1 MTIPI
6 QRRKLSHEV
15 VDRLLGRFRAE
26 EFPPDSPLPSER
38 QLMTQYGVGRPA
50 VREALLS
57 LSRMGL
63 VAIQHGKRPIALV
76 PSVANIVGQL
86 ADLAHL
92 LVAASPQ
99 MLDQLKEARRHFEE
113 IAVRLASRRA
123 SAPGV
128 EKLRRAA
135 EAYAEAQ
142 PGERFRADAEF
153 HRQIAAM
160 TGNVLIEEMSQ
171 VIFALLKRYY
181 VGESRAGSVRL
192 WRVVREDHRRVL
204 ERIAARDAD
213 GAAEAMA
220 RHLERAAKRYS
231 VSANRRRT
239 ERRKAPG
246 E

>member
-6 QRRKLSHEV
+6 QRRKLSQEV
-15 VDRLLGRFRAE
+15 IDRLLARLRAG
-26 EFPPDSPLPSER
+26 EFLPGGPLPSER
-38 QLMTQYGVGRPA
+38 QLMKQYGVGRPA

-63 VAIQHGKRPIALV
+63 VSIQHGKRPVALA
-76 PSVANIVGQL
+76 PALASIVAQL
-86 ADLAHL
+86 AEIAHF

-99 MLDQLKEARRHFEE
+99 MLDQLKEARRYFEE
-113 IAVRLASRRA
+113 IVVRLASRRA

-135 EAYAEAQ
+135 EAYAEAE

-160 TGNVLIEEMSQ
+160 TGNVLLDEMSQ

-181 VGESRAGSVRL
+181 VGEARAVR
-192 WRVVREDHRRVL
+192 RRRAAREDHLRIL
-204 ERIAARDAD
+204 ERIAVRDAD

-220 RHLERAAKRYS
+220 RHLERASRRFS

-239 ERRKAPG
+239 ERRKAPAG
-246 E
+246 

>member
-6 QRRKLSHEV
+6 QRRKLSQEV
-15 VDRLLGRFRAE
+15 VERLLVRFRAG
-26 EFPPDSPLPSER
+26 EFLPGGPLPSER
-38 QLMTQYGVGRPA
+38 QLMKQYGVGRPA

-63 VAIQHGKRPIALV
+63 VSIQHGKRPVALA
-76 PSVANIVGQL
+76 PSVSNIVAQL
-86 ADLAHL
+86 ADLTHF

-113 IAVRLASRRA
+113 IVVRLASRRA

-135 EAYAEAQ
+135 EVYAKAA
-142 PGERFRADAEF
+142 PGERFRADSEF
-153 HRQIAAM
+153 HRQIAAL
-160 TGNVLIEEMSQ
+160 TGNLLFEEMSQ

-181 VGESRAGSVRL
+181 LGESRAARQ
-192 WRVVREDHRRVL
+192 RRAAGEGHLHIL

-213 GAAEAMA
+213 GAVAAMA
-220 RHLERAAKRYS
+220 RHLARACKRFS
-231 VSANRRRT
+231 VRANRRRA
-239 ERRKAPG
+239 ERRKAPAG
-246 E
+246 

>member
-15 VDRLLGRFRAE
+15 VDRLLGRFRSE

-38 QLMTQYGVGRPA
+38 QLMKQYGVGRPA

-86 ADLAHL
+86 AELAHF

-113 IAVRLASRRA
+113 IVVRLASRKA

-135 EAYAEAQ
+135 GVYAEAR

-160 TGNVLIEEMSQ
+160 TGNVLFEEMSQ
-171 VIFALLKRYY
+171 VIFALLKRYFL
-181 VGESRAGSVRL
+181 GESRAVR
-192 WRVVREDHRRVL
+192 RRRAVHEDHQRIL
-204 ERIAARDAD
+204 ERVAARDAD

-220 RHLERAAKRYS
+220 RHLKRAAKRYR
-231 VSANRRRT
+231 VGVDQRRAE
-239 ERRKAPG
+239 ERRKAPA

>member
-1 MTIPI
+1 MTNAIH
-6 QRRKLSHEV
+6 RRKLSQEV
-15 VDRLLGRFRAE
+15 VDRLLARFRAG
-26 EFPPDSPLPSER
+26 EFSPGSSLPSER
-38 QLMTQYGVGRPA
+38 NLMKQYGVGRPA

-63 VAIQHGKRPIALV
+63 VSIHHGKRPVALA
-76 PSVANIVGQL
+76 PALTSIVAQL
-86 ADLAHL
+86 ADLAHF
-92 LVAASPQ
+92 LVAASPK

-113 IAVRLASRRA
+113 IVVRLASRRS

-135 EAYAEAQ
+135 EVYAEAE
-142 PGERFRADAEF
+142 PGERFRADGEF

-160 TGNVLIEEMSQ
+160 TGNVLFEEMSQ

-181 VGESRAGSVRL
+181 LGESRAVGRSRA
-192 WRVVREDHRRVL
+192 VREDHLRIL

-213 GAAEAMA
+213 GATEAMA
-220 RHLERAAKRYS
+220 RHLERASKRFG
-231 VSANRRRT
+231 VSADRRRAD
-239 ERRKAPG
+239 RRKAPA

>member
-15 VDRLLGRFRAE
+15 IDRLLARFRAG
-26 EFPPDSPLPSER
+26 EFSPGSSLPSER
-38 QLMTQYGVGRPA
+38 RLMKQYGVGRPA

-63 VAIQHGKRPIALV
+63 VSIRHGKRPAALS
-76 PSVANIVGQL
+76 PTVANIVAQL

-92 LVAASPQ
+92 LVAVSPK

-113 IAVRLASRRA
+113 IVVRLASRRA

-135 EAYAEAQ
+135 EAYAEAE

-160 TGNVLIEEMSQ
+160 TGNVLIEETSQ
-171 VIFALLKRYY
+171 MIFALLKRYY
-181 VGESRAGSVRL
+181 LGESRAVSVRL
-192 WRVVREDHRRVL
+192 WRAVREDHLRIL

-220 RHLERAAKRYS
+220 RHLKRASKRYR

>member
-15 VDRLLGRFRAE
+15 VDRLLGRFRSE

-38 QLMTQYGVGRPA
+38 QLMKQYGVGRPA

-63 VAIQHGKRPIALV
+63 VSIRHGKRSAALS
-76 PSVANIVGQL
+76 PTVANIVAQL
-86 ADLAHL
+86 ADLAHF

-99 MLDQLKEARRHFEE
+99 MLDQLKEARWHFEE
-113 IAVRLASRRA
+113 IVVRLASRRA
-123 SAPGV
+123 AASGV

-135 EAYAEAQ
+135 EVYAEAE

-160 TGNVLIEEMSQ
+160 TGNVLFEEMSQ
-171 VIFALLKRYY
+171 VIFALLERYY
-181 VGESRAGSVRL
+181 LGESRAAGR
-192 WRVVREDHRRVL
+192 RRAAREDHLRIL

-213 GAAEAMA
+213 GAAAAMA
-220 RHLERAAKRYS
+220 RHLELAAKRYS

-239 ERRKAPG
+239 ERRKAPA

>member
-6 QRRKLSHEV
+6 RRRKLSHEV
-15 VDRLLGRFRAE
+15 VDRLLGRFRSE

-38 QLMTQYGVGRPA
+38 QLMKQYGVGRPA

-86 ADLAHL
+86 AELAHF

-99 MLDQLKEARRHFEE
+99 MLDQLKEARRYFEE
-113 IAVRLASRRA
+113 IVVRLASRRA

-135 EAYAEAQ
+135 EAYAEAE

-153 HRQIAAM
+153 HRQIATM
-160 TGNVLIEEMSQ
+160 TGNVLLEEMSQ

-181 VGESRAGSVRL
+181 LGEARAVR
-192 WRVVREDHRRVL
+192 RRRAAREEHLRIL
-204 ERIAARDAD
+204 GRIAVRDAD
-213 GAAEAMA
+213 GAAEAMV
-220 RHLERAAKRYS
+220 RHLDRAAKRYGI
-231 VSANRRRT
+231 SANRRRT
-239 ERRKAPG
+239 ERRKAPA

>member
-1 MTIPI
+1 
-6 QRRKLSHEV
+6 
-15 VDRLLGRFRAE
+15 
-26 EFPPDSPLPSER
+26 
-38 QLMTQYGVGRPA
+38 MTQYGVGRPA

-63 VAIQHGKRPIALV
+63 VSIQHGKRPVALAPAIA
-76 PSVANIVGQL
+76 SIVEQL

-92 LVAASPQ
+92 LVAASPK

-113 IAVRLASRRA
+113 IVVRLASRKA

-135 EAYAEAQ
+135 EVYAEAE

-153 HRQIAAM
+153 HRQIAGM
-160 TGNVLIEEMSQ
+160 TGNVLFEEMSK

-181 VGESRAGSVRL
+181 LAESRAVRL
-192 WRVVREDHRRVL
+192 LRAAREDHLRIL

-220 RHLERAAKRYS
+220 RHLERAAKRYR
-231 VSANRRRT
+231 VGADRRRAE
-239 ERRKAPG
+239 ERRKAPA